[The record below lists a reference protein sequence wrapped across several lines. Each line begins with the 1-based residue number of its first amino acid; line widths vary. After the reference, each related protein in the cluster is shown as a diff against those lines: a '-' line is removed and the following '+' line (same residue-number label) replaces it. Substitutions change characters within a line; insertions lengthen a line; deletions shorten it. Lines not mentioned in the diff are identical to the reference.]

1 MQPHFADEWQRL
13 TRLYAEK
20 SDEELLELSA
30 DFAVLTETAQQVLRD
45 ELRKRRLPEPSASHL
60 GAPPLSAGQ
69 GGTTSRPIFGHASPG
84 APPLSEGQGGPSA
97 ESDSNDLS
105 RPHDYT
111 WKTLLCECND
121 QQHAWQI
128 STVLN
133 DAGIESWIEM
143 PRSELDLTG
152 PRVLVAADQLDEARA
167 IAERPIPQEIID
179 QSKMEDEDFTPPSC
193 PKCRA
198 PDPLLLGVDPANT
211 WRCDVCGAQWT
222 DSVAPQRTETKP
234 AG

>member
-1 MQPHFADEWQRL
+1 MQARFADEWQRL
-13 TRLYAEK
+13 TRLYADK
-20 SDEELLELSA
+20 SDEELLELSSAFA
-30 DFAVLTETAQQVLRD
+30 DLTESAQQILRD
-45 ELRKRRLPEPSASHL
+45 ELRKRRLPEPASSHL
-60 GAPPLSAGQ
+60 GAAN
-69 GGTTSRPIFGHASPG
+69 RPTFAHWSPIAV
-84 APPLSEGQGGPSA
+84 APSPRAITSA
-97 ESDSNDLS
+97 ESGDTSL
-105 RPHDYT
+105 PHDYT
-111 WKTLLCECND
+111 WKTLLCECRD

-128 STVLN
+128 SAVLK

-179 QSKMEDEDFTPPSC
+179 QSRMEDEDFTPPSC

-222 DSVAPQRTETKP
+222 DPVMSQESETKP